1 MNTDLTH
8 LPDDVSILKEIIH
21 SQAASYQEIRR
32 NHLEL
37 ESTHSTLEQ
46 EHGVV
51 ERSLTQLRS
60 QYSLLEE
67 QFRFLKAAIYGRKS
81 EKYTSDDKTFQVFL
95 FNEPEEVVETAA
107 SEEKTEAVSV
117 ASYKRAKGGRRPL
130 PPELPRVEVFQDLK
144 ESEKICGC
152 GSELSRIASEVS
164 EKLDIVPA
172 KMQVIRNIR
181 YKYVCKSCE
190 GVESDGGAVRIAPV
204 TPQLIPK
211 GIATPGLLAYIMT
224 AKYTDALPLY
234 RQEKIFERLGV
245 ELSRATMSNWVIQV
259 GQRCEPL
266 MELLRQEIRSGPLI
280 NMDETPVQVL
290 NEPGRPNTSKSY
302 MWVFRGGFVERPALL
317 FHYDPSRS
325 GQVPHKYLNGYQGY
339 IQTDGY
345 QGYNVIGER
354 NGIVHLGCWVHVR
367 RKFMDVIKA
376 RPKGIKKNGNADK
389 ALENIR
395 HLYAI
400 EKEADEKGL
409 KAEDRYQLRQERS
422 VPLLK
427 QFQKWL
433 EDISPTTPPQG
444 LLGKAVSYTLN
455 QWERLE
461 RYTLDGLLRPDNN
474 LAENA
479 IRPFVVGRKNW
490 LFAGCPR
497 GAGASAAIYSL
508 IETAKANDLEPYRY
522 LRHLFERLPMA
533 EVDADYKVLLPQ
545 HVDRDLIANMKF

>member
-1 MNTDLTH
+1 MNIDLTH
-8 LPDDVSILKEIIH
+8 LPDDVSILKKIIH
-21 SQAASYQEIRR
+21 SQVQTY
-32 NHLEL
+32 
-37 ESTHSTLEQ
+37 STLEQ

-60 QYSLLEE
+60 QYSLMEE

-95 FNEPEEVVETAA
+95 FNEPEEVVETSA
-107 SEEKTEAVSV
+107 SEEKTEEVSV

-144 ESEKICGC
+144 ESEKICGS
-152 GSELSRIASEVS
+152 GSELSRIGDEVS

-181 YKYVCKSCE
+181 YKYACKSCE

-204 TPQLIPK
+204 APQLIPQ

-245 ELSRATMSNWVIQV
+245 ELSRATMSNWVIKV

-266 MELLRQEIRSGPLI
+266 MELLRKEIRSGPLI

-302 MWVFRGGFVERPALL
+302 MWVFRGGVVERPALL

-325 GQVPHKYLNGYQGY
+325 GQVPHKYLN
-339 IQTDGY
+339 GY

-409 KAEDRYQLRQERS
+409 KA
-422 VPLLK
+422 
-427 QFQKWL
+427 
-433 EDISPTTPPQG
+433 
-444 LLGKAVSYTLN
+444 
-455 QWERLE
+455 
-461 RYTLDGLLRPDNN
+461 
-474 LAENA
+474 
-479 IRPFVVGRKNW
+479 
-490 LFAGCPR
+490 
-497 GAGASAAIYSL
+497 
-508 IETAKANDLEPYRY
+508 
-522 LRHLFERLPMA
+522 
-533 EVDADYKVLLPQ
+533 
-545 HVDRDLIANMKF
+545 